1 MELLLTGAIFIY
13 MYTCAMACSRIAARK
28 HRGADEWFVCGQILG
43 VIAVIAI
50 LLLPPLVEASRRS
63 KSPDPAG

>member
-13 MYTCAMACSRIAARK
+13 MYACSRIAARK
-28 HRGADEWFVCGQILG
+28 HRGADEWFVCGEILG

-50 LLLPPLVEASRRS
+50 LLLPPLVPRS
-63 KSPDPAG
+63 VD